1 MVAELGK
8 DGHAGLTFVGS
19 NLFGFSFSF
28 RISAYTFD
36 SSSPWVGCKQYAR
49 PLGMLEHRF
58 PKLHEV
64 HKKKVHA
71 EGEGEWKDI
80 DDEET
85 AAAVD
90 GVLKK
95 YGNARV
101 WLTMRMDATS
111 SL

>member
-58 PKLHEV
+58 PKLHEI
-64 HKKKVHA
+64 HKKNGRAGSGKTLMTRRPQQLSM
-71 EGEGEWKDI
+71 EC
-80 DDEET
+80 
-85 AAAVD
+85 
-90 GVLKK
+90 
-95 YGNARV
+95 
-101 WLTMRMDATS
+101 
-111 SL
+111 